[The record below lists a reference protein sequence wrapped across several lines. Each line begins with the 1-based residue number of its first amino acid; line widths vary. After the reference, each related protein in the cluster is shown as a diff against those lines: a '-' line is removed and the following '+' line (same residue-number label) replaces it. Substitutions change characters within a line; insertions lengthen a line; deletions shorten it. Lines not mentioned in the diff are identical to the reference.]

1 LTVPWEV
8 CYRDKLLGC
17 DLAPG
22 KREQSGLAVRII
34 LWNVRL
40 CCSGPP
46 DHEIGLPENFPLVG
60 GLQRGKR
67 LDRLIK
73 LPPRKKAV
81 VQAPVYRAG
90 KLSGLAIFPLTS
102 PTLFNYI
109 KTIYTNLIEN
119 RFNLS

>member
-1 LTVPWEV
+1 
-8 CYRDKLLGC
+8 
-17 DLAPG
+17 
-22 KREQSGLAVRII
+22 
-34 LWNVRL
+34 
-40 CCSGPP
+40 
-46 DHEIGLPENFPLVG
+46 VG

-73 LPPRKKAV
+73 LPPQKKAV

>member
-1 LTVPWEV
+1 M
-8 CYRDKLLGC
+8 
-17 DLAPG
+17 
-22 KREQSGLAVRII
+22 
-34 LWNVRL
+34 
-40 CCSGPP
+40 
-46 DHEIGLPENFPLVG
+46 G

-67 LDRLIK
+67 LDLLTK
-73 LPPRKKAV
+73 LSPRRKAV
-81 VQAPVYRAG
+81 LPAPVYRAG